1 MADFTIAN
9 LEAAAKAYVDATKQL
24 QGTFTPTV
32 DDFTKTVC
40 KIGEMRTLYLPHVDK
55 LPEMN
60 GNNLPFGETIE
71 EFMVNDFLPETF
83 VYESGA
89 VKKNAKR
96 ATFAE
101 AVYSYPLAEQLWEL
115 GVPRSQFQRVSL
127 GERSY
132 TDLVSSTLMTL
143 DSSANAWNY
152 AAKRRLLGNAAK
164 EAAKIIGGSQAD
176 TSGCFTK
183 IAKPSDTA
191 TGEAFIKAVK
201 ACVEKASDMND
212 GNLAQHPAAAAPSLT
227 LYIKQGVIPSL
238 EVDTLAGAFNEAK
251 LAIPAKIKTVLD
263 FGEVSGEDDEGI
275 YAILVDDRGI
285 KLHDD
290 LLYISSDYDGRQN
303 QDNFYRHQKQ
313 TGFISKY
320 AYIHV
325 FHE

>member
-9 LEAAAKAYVDATKQL
+9 LETAAKNYVDATKQL

-40 KIGEMRTLYLPHVDK
+40 KIGEMKTLYLPHIDK

-60 GNNLPFGETIE
+60 GDNLPFGETIE

-83 VYESGA
+83 TYADGA
-89 VKKNAKR
+89 PKKNAKR
-96 ATFAE
+96 ATFAQ
-101 AVYSYPLAEQLWEL
+101 AVYSYALPEQLWEL

-127 GERSY
+127 GQRSF

-152 AAKRRLLGNAAK
+152 AAKRRLLGNAAT
-164 EAAKIIGGSQAD
+164 EAAKIQGTDATD
-176 TSGCFTK
+176 LTGCYTQ
-183 IAKPSDTA
+183 ISKPSDTVS
-191 TGEAFIKAVK
+191 GEKFIKAVK
-201 ACVEKASDMND
+201 ACIEIASDMNN
-212 GNLAQHPAAAAPSLT
+212 GNLAQHTAAAAPSLT

-238 EVDTLAGAFNEAK
+238 EVDTMAGAFNEAK
-251 LAIPAKIKTVLD
+251 LAIPAKVKTVLD
-263 FGEVSGEDDEGI
+263 FGEIGEEDTGI

-290 LLYISSDYDGRQN
+290 ILTVTSDYDGRMN

>member
-1 MADFTIAN
+1 MADFTITA
-9 LEAAAKAYVDATKQL
+9 LETAAKNYVDATKQL

-40 KIGEMRTLYLPHVDK
+40 KIGEMKTLYLPHVDK

-60 GNNLPFGETIE
+60 GDNLPFGETIE

-83 VYESGA
+83 TYVDGA
-89 VKKNAKR
+89 PKKNAKR

-101 AVYSYPLAEQLWEL
+101 AVYSYALPEQLWEL

-127 GERSY
+127 GQRSF

-164 EAAKIIGGSQAD
+164 AAVTAGLVS
-176 TSGCFTK
+176 TK
-183 IAKPSDTA
+183 AKPDNTA
-191 TGEAFIKAVK
+191 DGEQFIKEVK
-201 ACVEKASDMND
+201 KCVEIASDMND
-212 GNLAQHPAAAAPSLT
+212 SNLAKHTAAAAPSLT
-227 LYIKQGVIPSL
+227 LYIKQGVIPAVG
-238 EVDTLAGAFNEAK
+238 VDTGAGALNKAEVAIAAK
-251 LAIPAKIKTVLD
+251 VKTVLD
-263 FGEVSGEDDEGI
+263 FGVISGEDAGV
-275 YAILVDDRGI
+275 YAILVDDRAI

-290 LLYISSDYDGRQN
+290 IFMVTSDYDGRMN

-320 AYIHV
+320 GYIHV
-325 FHE
+325 FKQPA

>member
-1 MADFTIAN
+1 MADFTIAA
-9 LEAAAKAYVDATKQL
+9 LETAAKNYVDATKQL

-40 KIGEMRTLYLPHVDK
+40 KIGEMKTLYLPHVDK

-60 GNNLPFGETIE
+60 GDNLPFGETIE

-83 VYESGA
+83 TYTDGA
-89 VKKNAKR
+89 PKKNAKR
-96 ATFAE
+96 ATFDE
-101 AVYSYPLAEQLWEL
+101 AVYSYPLAEQLWEV

-127 GERSY
+127 GQRSF

-164 EAAKIIGGSQAD
+164 AAVTAGLVS
-176 TSGCFTK
+176 TK
-183 IAKPSDTA
+183 AKPDNTA
-191 TGEAFIKAVK
+191 DGEQFIKEVK
-201 ACVEKASDMND
+201 KCVEIASDMND
-212 GNLAQHPAAAAPSLT
+212 SNLAKHTAAAAPSLT

-238 EVDTLAGAFNEAK
+238 EVDTMAGAFNKAE
-251 LAIPAKIKTVLD
+251 LAIPAKVKTVLD
-263 FGEVSGEDDEGI
+263 FGEIQGEDAGV
-275 YAILVDDRGI
+275 YAILVDDRAI

-290 LLYISSDYDGRQN
+290 ILMVTSDYDGRMN
-303 QDNFYRHQKQ
+303 QDNFFRHQKQ

-320 AYIHV
+320 GYIHV
-325 FHE
+325 FKQPA

>member
-1 MADFTIAN
+1 MADFTIAA
-9 LEAAAKAYVDATKQL
+9 LEQAAKNYVDATKQL

-40 KIGEMRTLYLPHVDK
+40 KIGEMKTLYLPHVDK

-60 GNNLPFGETIE
+60 GDNLPFGETIE

-83 VYESGA
+83 TYVDGA
-89 VKKNAKR
+89 PKKNAKR
-96 ATFAE
+96 ATFDE
-101 AVYSYPLAEQLWEL
+101 AVYSYALPEQLWEL
-115 GVPRSQFQRVSL
+115 GVPRTQFQRVSL
-127 GERSY
+127 GQRSF

-164 EAAKIIGGSQAD
+164 AAVTAGLVS
-176 TSGCFTK
+176 TK
-183 IAKPSDTA
+183 AKPDNTA
-191 TGEAFIKAVK
+191 DGEQFIKAVK
-201 ACVEKASDMND
+201 ECVEIASDMND
-212 GNLAQHPAAAAPSLT
+212 NNLAKHTAAAAPSLT

-238 EVDTLAGAFNEAK
+238 EVDTMAGAFNKAE
-251 LAIPAKIKTVLD
+251 LAIPAKVKTVLD
-263 FGEVSGEDDEGI
+263 FGEYDTEDRSV

-290 LLYISSDYDGRQN
+290 ILMVSTDYDGRMN

-320 AYIHV
+320 AFIHV
-325 FHE
+325 FKQPA

>member
-1 MADFTIAN
+1 MADFTITA
-9 LEAAAKAYVDATKQL
+9 LETAAKNYVDATKQL
-24 QGTFTPTV
+24 QGTFKPTV

-40 KIGEMRTLYLPHVDK
+40 KIGEMKTLYLPHIDK

-60 GNNLPFGETIE
+60 GDNLPFGETIE

-83 VYESGA
+83 TYVDGA
-89 VKKNAKR
+89 PKKNAKR
-96 ATFAE
+96 ATFDE
-101 AVYSYPLAEQLWEL
+101 AVYSYALPEQLWEL

-127 GERSY
+127 GQRSF

-164 EAAKIIGGSQAD
+164 VAVTAGLVS
-176 TSGCFTK
+176 TK
-183 IAKPSDTA
+183 AKPDNTA
-191 TGEAFIKAVK
+191 DGEQFIKEVK
-201 ACVEKASDMND
+201 KCVEIASDMND
-212 GNLAQHPAAAAPSLT
+212 SNLAKHTAAAAPSLT

-238 EVDTLAGAFNEAK
+238 EVDTMAGAFNKAE
-251 LAIPAKIKTVLD
+251 LAIPAKVKTVLD
-263 FGEVSGEDDEGI
+263 FGEISGEDAGV
-275 YAILVDDRGI
+275 YAILVDDRAI

-290 LLYISSDYDGRQN
+290 ILMVTSDYDGRMN

-320 AYIHV
+320 GYIHV
-325 FHE
+325 FKQPA

>member
-1 MADFTIAN
+1 MADFTIAA
-9 LEAAAKAYVDATKQL
+9 LETAAKNYVDATKQL

-40 KIGEMRTLYLPHVDK
+40 KIGEMKTLYLPHVDK

-60 GNNLPFGETIE
+60 GDNLPFGETIE

-83 VYESGA
+83 TYADGA
-89 VKKNAKR
+89 PKKNAKR
-96 ATFAE
+96 ATFDQ
-101 AVYSYPLAEQLWEL
+101 AVYSYALPEQLWEL

-127 GERSY
+127 GQRSF
-132 TDLVSSTLMTL
+132 TDLVSSTLITL

-164 EAAKIIGGSQAD
+164 AAVTAGLVS
-176 TSGCFTK
+176 TK
-183 IAKPSDTA
+183 AKPDNTA
-191 TGEAFIKAVK
+191 DGEQFIKEVK
-201 ACVEKASDMND
+201 KCVEIASDMND
-212 GNLAQHPAAAAPSLT
+212 SNLAKHTAAAAPSLT

-238 EVDTLAGAFNEAK
+238 EVDTMAGAFNKAE
-251 LAIPAKIKTVLD
+251 LAIPAKVKTVLD
-263 FGEVSGEDDEGI
+263 FGEIQGEDADV
-275 YAILVDDRGI
+275 YAILVDDRAI

-290 LLYISSDYDGRQN
+290 ILMVTSDYDGRMN

-320 AYIHV
+320 GYIHV
-325 FHE
+325 FKQPA

>member
-1 MADFTIAN
+1 MADFTIAA
-9 LEAAAKAYVDATKQL
+9 LETAAKNYVDATKQL

-40 KIGEMRTLYLPHVDK
+40 KIGEMKTLYLPHVDK

-83 VYESGA
+83 TYTDGA
-89 VKKNAKR
+89 PKKNAKR
-96 ATFAE
+96 ATFDQ
-101 AVYSYPLAEQLWEL
+101 AVYSYALPEQLWEL

-127 GERSY
+127 GQRSF

-164 EAAKIIGGSQAD
+164 AAVAAGLVS
-176 TSGCFTK
+176 TK
-183 IAKPSDTA
+183 AKPDNTA
-191 TGEAFIKAVK
+191 DGEQFIKEVK
-201 ACVEKASDMND
+201 KCVEIASDMND
-212 GNLAQHPAAAAPSLT
+212 SNLAKHTAAAAPSLT

-238 EVDTLAGAFNEAK
+238 EVDTMAGAFNKAE
-251 LAIPAKIKTVLD
+251 LAIPAKVKTVLD
-263 FGEVSGEDDEGI
+263 FGEIQGEDAGV
-275 YAILVDDRGI
+275 YAILVDDRAI

-290 LLYISSDYDGRQN
+290 ILMVTSDYDGRMN

-320 AYIHV
+320 GYIHV
-325 FHE
+325 FKQPA

>member
-9 LEAAAKAYVDATKQL
+9 LEKAAKDYVAATKQL

-40 KIGEMRTLYLPHVDK
+40 KIGEMKTLYLPHVDK

-60 GNNLPFGETIE
+60 GDNLPFGETIE

-83 VYESGA
+83 TYTDGA
-89 VKKNAKR
+89 PKKNAKR

-101 AVYSYPLAEQLWEL
+101 AVYSYALPEQLWEL

-127 GERSY
+127 GQRSF

-164 EAAKIIGGSQAD
+164 AAVTAGLVS
-176 TSGCFTK
+176 TK
-183 IAKPSDTA
+183 AKPDNTA
-191 TGEAFIKAVK
+191 DGEQFIKEVK
-201 ACVEKASDMND
+201 KCVEIASDMND
-212 GNLAQHPAAAAPSLT
+212 SNLAKHTAAAAPSLT

-238 EVDTLAGAFNEAK
+238 EVDTMAGAFNKAE
-251 LAIPAKIKTVLD
+251 LAIPAKVKTVLD
-263 FGEVSGEDDEGI
+263 FGEIEGEDAGV
-275 YAILVDDRGI
+275 YAILVDDRAI

-290 LLYISSDYDGRQN
+290 ILMVTSDYDGRMN

-320 AYIHV
+320 GYIHV
-325 FHE
+325 FKQPA

>member
-1 MADFTIAN
+1 MADFTITA
-9 LEAAAKAYVDATKQL
+9 LETAAKNYVDATKQL

-40 KIGEMRTLYLPHVDK
+40 KIGEMKTLYLPHIDK

-60 GNNLPFGETIE
+60 GDNLPFGETIE

-83 VYESGA
+83 TYADGA
-89 VKKNAKR
+89 PKKNAKR
-96 ATFAE
+96 ATFDE
-101 AVYSYPLAEQLWEL
+101 AVYSYALPEQLWEL

-127 GERSY
+127 GQRSF

-164 EAAKIIGGSQAD
+164 AAVTAGLVS
-176 TSGCFTK
+176 TK
-183 IAKPSDTA
+183 AKPDNTA
-191 TGEAFIKAVK
+191 DGEQFIKEVK
-201 ACVEKASDMND
+201 KCVEIASDMND
-212 GNLAQHPAAAAPSLT
+212 SNLAKHTAAAAPSLT

-238 EVDTLAGAFNEAK
+238 EVDTMAGAFNKAE
-251 LAIPAKIKTVLD
+251 LAIPAKVKTVLD
-263 FGEVSGEDDEGI
+263 FGEIAGEDAGV
-275 YAILVDDRGI
+275 YAILVDDRAI

-290 LLYISSDYDGRQN
+290 ILMVTSDYDGRMN

-320 AYIHV
+320 GYIHV
-325 FHE
+325 FKQPA

>member
-9 LEAAAKAYVDATKQL
+9 LEKAAKDYVAATKQL

-40 KIGEMRTLYLPHVDK
+40 KIGEMKTLYLPHIDK

-60 GNNLPFGETIE
+60 GDNLPFGETIE

-83 VYESGA
+83 TYVDGA
-89 VKKNAKR
+89 PKKNAKR
-96 ATFAE
+96 ATFDE
-101 AVYSYPLAEQLWEL
+101 AVYSYALPEQLWEL

-127 GERSY
+127 GQRSF

-164 EAAKIIGGSQAD
+164 AAVTAGLVS
-176 TSGCFTK
+176 TK
-183 IAKPSDTA
+183 AKPDNTA
-191 TGEAFIKAVK
+191 DGEQFIKEVK
-201 ACVEKASDMND
+201 KCVEIASDMND
-212 GNLAQHPAAAAPSLT
+212 SNLAKHTAAAAPSLT

-238 EVDTLAGAFNEAK
+238 EVDTMAGAFNKAE
-251 LAIPAKIKTVLD
+251 LAIPAKVKTVLD
-263 FGEVSGEDDEGI
+263 FGEIAGEDAGV
-275 YAILVDDRGI
+275 YAILVDDRAI

-290 LLYISSDYDGRQN
+290 ILMVTSDYDGRMN

-320 AYIHV
+320 GYIHV
-325 FHE
+325 FKQPA

>member
-1 MADFTIAN
+1 MADFTIAE
-9 LEAAAKAYVDATKQL
+9 LEKAAKAYVNATKQL
-24 QGTFTPTV
+24 QSTFTPTV

-164 EAAKIIGGSQAD
+164 EAAKITACYTQL
-176 TSGCFTK
+176 
-183 IAKPSDTA
+183 AKPSDTA
-191 TGEAFIKAVK
+191 TGEKFIKAVK
-201 ACVEKASDMND
+201 ACVEQASDMNN

-263 FGEVSGEDDEGI
+263 FGEVEGEDAGV

-290 LLYISSDYDGRQN
+290 ILYISSDYDGRQN

>member
-9 LEAAAKAYVDATKQL
+9 LEKAAKDYVAATKQL

-40 KIGEMRTLYLPHVDK
+40 KIGEMKTLYLPHVDK

-60 GNNLPFGETIE
+60 GDNLPFGETIE

-83 VYESGA
+83 TYEDGA
-89 VKKNAKR
+89 AKKNAKR

-115 GVPRSQFQRVSL
+115 GVPRTQFQRVSL
-127 GERSY
+127 GQRSF

-164 EAAKIIGGSQAD
+164 AAV
-176 TSGCFTK
+176 
-183 IAKPSDTA
+183 TA
-191 TGEAFIKAVK
+191 GLVSEKAMPANTETGEAFIKAVK
-201 ACVEKASDMND
+201 ECVEIASDMND
-212 GNLAQHPAAAAPSLT
+212 NNLAKHTAAAAPSLT

-238 EVDTLAGAFNEAK
+238 EVDTMAGAFNKAE
-251 LAIPAKIKTVLD
+251 LAIPAKVKTVLD
-263 FGEVSGEDDEGI
+263 FGEIEGEDAGV
-275 YAILVDDRGI
+275 YAILVDDRAI

-290 LLYISSDYDGRQN
+290 ILMVTSDYDGRMN

-320 AYIHV
+320 AFIHV
-325 FHE
+325 FKKPA

>member
-1 MADFTIAN
+1 MAEFTIAA
-9 LEAAAKAYVDATKQL
+9 LETAAKNYVDATKQL

-40 KIGEMRTLYLPHVDK
+40 KIGEMKTLYLPHVDK
-55 LPEMN
+55 LPELN
-60 GNNLPFGETIE
+60 GDNLPFGETIE

-83 VYESGA
+83 TYVDGA
-89 VKKNAKR
+89 PKKNAKR
-96 ATFAE
+96 ATFDQ
-101 AVYSYPLAEQLWEL
+101 AVYSYALPEQLWEL

-127 GERSY
+127 GQRSF

-164 EAAKIIGGSQAD
+164 AAVTAGLVS
-176 TSGCFTK
+176 TK
-183 IAKPSDTA
+183 AKPDNTA
-191 TGEAFIKAVK
+191 DGEQFIKEVK
-201 ACVEKASDMND
+201 KCVEIASDMND
-212 GNLAQHPAAAAPSLT
+212 SNLAKHTAAAAPSLT

-238 EVDTLAGAFNEAK
+238 EVDTMAGAFNEAK

-263 FGEVSGEDDEGI
+263 FGESEAEDTSV
-275 YAILVDDRGI
+275 YAILVDDRAI

-290 LLYISSDYDGRQN
+290 ILTVTSDYDGRMN

-320 AYIHV
+320 GYIHV
-325 FHE
+325 FKQPA

>member
-1 MADFTIAN
+1 MADFTITA
-9 LEAAAKAYVDATKQL
+9 LETAAKNYVDATKQL

-40 KIGEMRTLYLPHVDK
+40 KIGEMKTLYLPHIDK

-60 GNNLPFGETIE
+60 GDNLPFGETIE

-83 VYESGA
+83 TYVDGA
-89 VKKNAKR
+89 PKKNAKR

-101 AVYSYPLAEQLWEL
+101 AVYSYALPEQLWEL

-127 GERSY
+127 GQRSF

-164 EAAKIIGGSQAD
+164 AAVAAGLVS
-176 TSGCFTK
+176 TK
-183 IAKPSDTA
+183 AKPDNTA
-191 TGEAFIKAVK
+191 DGEQFIKEVK
-201 ACVEKASDMND
+201 KCVEIASDMND
-212 GNLAQHPAAAAPSLT
+212 SNLAKHTAAAAPSLT

-238 EVDTLAGAFNEAK
+238 EVDTMAGAFNKAE
-251 LAIPAKIKTVLD
+251 LAIPAKVKTVLD
-263 FGEVSGEDDEGI
+263 FGEYDTEDKSV

-290 LLYISSDYDGRQN
+290 ILMVTSDYDGRMN

-320 AYIHV
+320 GYIHV
-325 FHE
+325 FKQPA

>member
-1 MADFTIAN
+1 MADFTITA
-9 LEAAAKAYVDATKQL
+9 LETAAKNYVDATKQL

-40 KIGEMRTLYLPHVDK
+40 KIGEMKTLYLPHIDK

-60 GNNLPFGETIE
+60 GDNLPFGETIE

-83 VYESGA
+83 TYVDGA
-89 VKKNAKR
+89 PKKNAKR
-96 ATFAE
+96 ATFDE
-101 AVYSYPLAEQLWEL
+101 AVYSYALPEQLWEL
-115 GVPRSQFQRVSL
+115 GVPRSQFQLVSL
-127 GERSY
+127 GQRSF

-164 EAAKIIGGSQAD
+164 AAVTAGLVS
-176 TSGCFTK
+176 TK
-183 IAKPSDTA
+183 AKPDNTA
-191 TGEAFIKAVK
+191 DGEQFIKEVK
-201 ACVEKASDMND
+201 KCVEIASDMND
-212 GNLAQHPAAAAPSLT
+212 SNLAKHTAAAAPSLT

-238 EVDTLAGAFNEAK
+238 EVDTMAGAFNKAE
-251 LAIPAKIKTVLD
+251 LAIPAKVKTVLD
-263 FGEVSGEDDEGI
+263 FGEIEGEDAGV
-275 YAILVDDRGI
+275 YAILVDDRAI

-290 LLYISSDYDGRQN
+290 ILMVTSDYDGRMN

-320 AYIHV
+320 GYIHV
-325 FHE
+325 FKQPA

>member
-1 MADFTIAN
+1 MADFTIAA
-9 LEAAAKAYVDATKQL
+9 LETAAKNYVDATKQL

-40 KIGEMRTLYLPHVDK
+40 KIGEMKTLYLPHVDK

-60 GNNLPFGETIE
+60 GDNLPFGETIE

-83 VYESGA
+83 TYVDGA
-89 VKKNAKR
+89 PKKNAKR

-101 AVYSYPLAEQLWEL
+101 AVYSYPLPEQLWEL
-115 GVPRSQFQRVSL
+115 GVPRTQFQRVSL
-127 GERSY
+127 GQRSF

-164 EAAKIIGGSQAD
+164 AAVTAGLVS
-176 TSGCFTK
+176 TK
-183 IAKPSDTA
+183 AKPDNTA
-191 TGEAFIKAVK
+191 DGEAFIKEVK
-201 ACVEKASDMND
+201 KCVEIASDMND
-212 GNLAQHPAAAAPSLT
+212 SNLAKHTAAAAPSLT

-238 EVDTLAGAFNEAK
+238 EVDTMAGAFNEAK

-263 FGEVSGEDDEGI
+263 FGEIQGEDAGV
-275 YAILVDDRGI
+275 YAILVDDRAI

-290 LLYISSDYDGRQN
+290 ILKVSTDYEGRMD

-320 AYIHV
+320 GYIHV
-325 FHE
+325 FKQPA